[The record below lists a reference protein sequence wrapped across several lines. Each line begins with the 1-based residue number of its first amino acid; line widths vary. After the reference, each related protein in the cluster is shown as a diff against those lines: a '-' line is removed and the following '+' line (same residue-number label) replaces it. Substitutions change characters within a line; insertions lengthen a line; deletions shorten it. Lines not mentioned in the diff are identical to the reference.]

1 VSEALREAKLP
12 FLVIESDPDAAAE
25 LRQQSIETIT
35 GNAVDREV
43 VRAAKLTSAC
53 CLLVAVPDAFE
64 GGQIVMQ
71 ARAVNPDLLII
82 AWAHSEEQVLHLKK
96 HGAST
101 VIMGELEIAKAM
113 IKDVRNA
120 VTVQQLRANC
130 YAESGAVGAASHVSW
145 VCSTRAFDVC
155 YWHKADI
162 PPALTN
168 VRYRG

>member
-12 FLVIESDPDAAAE
+12 FLVIESDLDAASE
-25 LRQQSIETIT
+25 LRKQDIETIT

-113 IKDVRNA
+113 IEDVRNA
-120 VTVQQLRANC
+120 VTVPKQRANT
-130 YAESGAVGAASHVSW
+130 V
-145 VCSTRAFDVC
+145 T
-155 YWHKADI
+155 
-162 PPALTN
+162 PNPARSAL
-168 VRYRG
+168 